1 MLCTLRMNKYYY
13 QPIKDGRTHWGNRG
27 WTAGL
32 CQKGTL
38 IECHVARQYDCPGIG
53 IPESIFFGTH
63 LVPDKSH
70 RVQSRMQL
78 VTLTLRHMYICLASE
93 AWAQAG
99 RVSER
104 GCEEQPL
111 FMMVE
116 DIVGDVYEPDVPQ
129 TSMGSARLVQ
139 ICDNYA
145 AATLAHFQADA
156 LPPHIPLDS
165 SASQSNQPPPEQ
177 RQSTDTHP
185 PCNTEE
191 LCPARSAK
199 YERISLSKVGAR
211 QCDESNTGDD
221 CQNKRQP
228 PEQQADEA
236 RFRLQNVVTRPRG
249 RRECESAPP
258 PIDCRRLTQRHG
270 HHSLELGSSNLHGCC
285 PVCFPLPHSVRLQL
299 HMALQVCPLSK

>member
-1 MLCTLRMNKYYY
+1 MNRYYY
-13 QPIKDGRTHWGNRG
+13 QPIKDGRTHWGNRR
-27 WTAGL
+27 WTAHL

-38 IECHVARQYDCPGIG
+38 IECHIARQYDRPGIG

-63 LVPDKSH
+63 LVPDKCH
-70 RVQSRMQL
+70 RLQSRIQL
-78 VTLTLRHMYICLASE
+78 LMLTLRHMYICLASE

-104 GCEEQPL
+104 GREEQPL

-116 DIVGDVYEPDVPQ
+116 DIVGDVYEADVPQ
-129 TSMGSARLVQ
+129 TTMGSARLAQ

-145 AATLAHFQADA
+145 AATLADSQADA
-156 LPPHIPLDS
+156 LPPDIPLDHS

-177 RQSTDTHP
+177 GQSTHAHP

-211 QCDESNTGDD
+211 QCDKSNTGDD
-221 CQNKRQP
+221 WQNKPQP
-228 PEQQADEA
+228 PEQQAEEA

-249 RRECESAPP
+249 RREGSSAPP
-258 PIDCRRLTQRHG
+258 PIHT
-270 HHSLELGSSNLHGCC
+270 
-285 PVCFPLPHSVRLQL
+285 VQL
-299 HMALQVCPLSK
+299 AVATEATALSGVDTEAPA